1 MLTNARQPALEGD
14 HTPGPCRFQDGL
26 PDGDRLHALDS
37 VDGGWASGVY
47 GVDEGLQLIQIHV
60 AQRIGNLLDP
70 ARLAPVD
77 YYRAAA
83 RVRRRQAGKIGAGT
97 SFEENRTLRADHIV
111 QVAAPRPRGQAPR
124 PRDDEFIAVFE
135 ANDRRPRIDSSCV
148 RAKRHATG
156 HHLRGLAER
165 VTGKVVVV
173 DGPVEERAVSLALLH
188 EPAF

>member
-1 MLTNARQPALEGD
+1 
-14 HTPGPCRFQDGL
+14 
-26 PDGDRLHALDS
+26 
-37 VDGGWASGVY
+37 
-47 GVDEGLQLIQIHV
+47 
-60 AQRIGNLLDP
+60 

-188 EPAF
+188 EPAFSQTQGAYRADHGRPANGPRPYQLAHLQPVLRKAAALRDHEHDAGPTGRLVHSAGRCDV